1 MQDFIERIREFIE
14 ENTMLTVCVCAI
26 LVLMVVFAVIVSP
39 FAPSGVRQKE
49 SLVQEE
55 TFVPDQGILLPPE
68 QGWEDEYHIS
78 REAKDRWDEAE
89 ALQWY
94 HEPTVQDADS
104 LGRENDALVE
114 RIIGAA
120 P

>member
-1 MQDFIERIREFIE
+1 MQDVIERIREFIE
-14 ENTMLTVCVCAI
+14 ENTKLTVCVCAI
-26 LVLMVVFAVIVSP
+26 LVLMVVFAIIVSP
-39 FAPSGVRQKE
+39 FSSASTKSKE
-49 SLVQEE
+49 KIVQEE
-55 TFVPDQGILLPPE
+55 TFVPDQDILLPPE
-68 QGWEDEYHIS
+68 QSWEDEYHIS

-104 LGRENDALVE
+104 LGRANDALVE
-114 RIIGAA
+114 KIIGAA